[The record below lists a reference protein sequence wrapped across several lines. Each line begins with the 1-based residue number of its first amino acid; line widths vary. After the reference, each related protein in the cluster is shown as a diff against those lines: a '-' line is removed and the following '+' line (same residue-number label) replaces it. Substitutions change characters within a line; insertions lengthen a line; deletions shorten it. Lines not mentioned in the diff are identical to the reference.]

1 MAFLSAFGR
10 GPAFAEG
17 IEQTPADRA
26 AAHLLQCLG
35 CHRLDGAGVPP
46 EVPSLLGLIGAI
58 LATAAGRDYIARVPE
73 VAQSPRD
80 DAALTRLLDRVL
92 QESSAET
99 LPVGSRAP
107 GPAEVGAAR
116 TGVLADPLRTR
127 AAIAGQTAPH
137 GDSAQ

>member
-1 MAFLSAFGR
+1 MR
-10 GPAFAEG
+10 GPLAS
-17 IEQTPADRA
+17 ADARA
-26 AAHLLQCLG
+26 ANAATHTAADGVPECVCLG